1 MWPCLCFCTPSWK
14 DEFAAVIY
22 IYEFMPFGPV
32 WNDGS
37 FSCNKTRWCWIYN
50 HPHQLPPFSP
60 SPPSSSVSPHSA
72 CLNLLNMDG
81 TEEKREG
88 RRCRGGTF
96 LSPRLPLSPV
106 SHLRRCGTGINGIQ
120 EHGEMAAGT
129 MYLCVCKLHG
139 CSRWN
144 SEYSPPRVSICENT
158 HADTQKWWSVNEWGW
173 SA

>member
-1 MWPCLCFCTPSWK
+1 MNLLLLFIFMNSCHLAQCKMMGHSRATRRAGAEFTITHTNFPLSPHLHLPLPSLLIPH
-14 DEFAAVIY
+14 A
-22 IYEFMPFGPV
+22 
-32 WNDGS
+32 S
-37 FSCNKTRWCWIYN
+37 TCWIWME
-50 HPHQLPPFSP
+50 LK
-60 SPPSSSVSPHSA
+60 
-72 CLNLLNMDG
+72 G
-81 TEEKREG
+81 WKEKREG

-96 LSPRLPLSPV
+96 LSSRLPLSPV